1 MKKTA
6 LLLVDIQNDYFPGG
20 RNPLEGSP
28 EAAQQARRLLQAF
41 REAGLPRLHVQHIAT
56 KAGATFF
63 LPGTDGANIYAEV
76 RPAEGETVVQK
87 HFPNSFRETS
97 LLDCLRE
104 LEVERL
110 VIGGMMTHM
119 CIDATT
125 RAAADLGFEC
135 WLVQDACATKTL
147 AIEDQ
152 TVPAEQVHAAFLA
165 ALRGAYAQIMTV
177 DKALEQLQES

>member
-28 EAAQQARRLLQAF
+28 QAASEARRLLEAF
-41 REAGLPRLHVQHIAT
+41 RLAGLPRVHVQHIST
-56 KAGATFF
+56 RPGATFF
-63 LPGTDGANIYAEV
+63 LPDTEGAQIHAEV
-76 RPAEGETVVQK
+76 QPVEGEPVFQK
-87 HFPNSFRETS
+87 HFPNSFRETA
-97 LLDCLRE
+97 LLDYLKDQE
-104 LEVERL
+104 IERL

-125 RAAADLGFEC
+125 RAAADLNFEC

-147 AIEDQ
+147 TFDGLTIAAD
-152 TVPAEQVHAAFLA
+152 QVHAAFLA
-165 ALRGAYAQIMTV
+165 AMRGTYGQVKSADQV
-177 DKALEQLQES
+177 LEQMQDF